1 MPRDLAECDTKKTK
15 RDGKRCGARALT
27 GNKFCALH
35 AEPGKAAEL
44 ESRGGRRRAVS
55 KDPEPDTSPA
65 VEIPKTAKGVRDV
78 LAEAM
83 TQIRCRKLDPKLGNA
98 LAYVASSLL
107 RAIELGDLEGR
118 LRALEE
124 RDGGGNGN

>member
-1 MPRDLAECDTKKTK
+1 MRCQKKK
-15 RDGKRCGARALT
+15 HDGKQCRARALT
-27 GNKFCALH
+27 GNKFCSLH
-35 AEPGKAAEL
+35 AEPGAAAAL
-44 ESRGGRRRAVS
+44 GRKGGRRRAIS
-55 KDPEPDTSPA
+55 NDPEPDTSPP
-65 VEIPKTAKGVRDV
+65 VDLPKTAEGVRDV

-118 LRALEE
+118 LKALEE

>member
-1 MPRDLAECDTKKTK
+1 MRCKKTK

-27 GNKFCALH
+27 GNQFCALH

-44 ESRGGRRRAVS
+44 GSRGGRRRATTN
-55 KDPEPDTSPA
+55 DAEHDTAAP
-65 VEIPKTAKGVRDV
+65 VELPKTAEGVRDL
-78 LAEAM
+78 LAEAI
-83 TQIRCRKLDPKLGNA
+83 TQVRRRKLDTKVGNA

-118 LRALEE
+118 LKALEE
-124 RDGGGNGN
+124 RNGVSHGN

>member
-1 MPRDLAECDTKKTK
+1 MRCHKKK
-15 RDGKRCGARALT
+15 HNGKQCRARALT

-44 ESRGGRRRAVS
+44 GSRGGRRRATS
-55 KDPEPDTSPA
+55 SDAEHDTSRP
-65 VEIPKTAKGVRDV
+65 VELPKTAEGVRDL
-78 LAEAM
+78 LADAI
-83 TQIRCRKLDPKLGNA
+83 TQVRRRKPDTKVGNA

-118 LRALEE
+118 LKALEE
-124 RDGGGNGN
+124 RNGGSNGD

>member
-1 MPRDLAECDTKKTK
+1 MRCKKTK

-44 ESRGGRRRAVS
+44 GSRGGRRRAVS
-55 KDPEPDTSPA
+55 NDAENDPLPPGELPQ
-65 VEIPKTAKGVRDV
+65 TAEGVRDL
-78 LAEAM
+78 LAEAIS
-83 TQIRCRKLDPKLGNA
+83 QVRRRKLDTKVGNA

-107 RAIELGDLEGR
+107 RAIELSDLESR

-124 RDGGGNGN
+124 RNDGGSNGN